1 MENNSPN
8 ANDKGEC
15 PTGHRREAGQE
26 KVSRMTAWH
35 GRFAFWWCRA
45 PTRTATFVY
54 HWAMIFVYQKGM
66 LMTRLGKMARFPGQM
81 RDELTEARFPGLNLD
96 GLANSAG
103 MPPQEVRVGPEAQ
116 KESLRIHAVGDEAG
130 PEPEGRARSRG
141 GKAVI
146 RVRQRRNNTRAG
158 PHFAV
163 CLTLP
168 GRQERGLT
176 DAALDGSN
184 QIKPQEWS
192 VASGQWLV
200 ASGWWP
206 KAVGETVRS
215 NPVKPS
221 QTCQTQSNL
230 SKQGVLEIMI
240 KIKITIRSSCPEVGP
255 VSAQSNQVKPS
266 QSQSNHKHRVDQGLT
281 KHDNPE
287 RDTYV

>member
-1 MENNSPN
+1 M
-8 ANDKGEC
+8 
-15 PTGHRREAGQE
+15 
-26 KVSRMTAWH
+26 
-35 GRFAFWWCRA
+35 
-45 PTRTATFVY
+45 
-54 HWAMIFVYQKGM
+54 WAMIFVYQKGM

-184 QIKPQEWS
+184 QI
-192 VASGQWLV
+192 
-200 ASGWWP
+200 
-206 KAVGETVRS
+206 
-215 NPVKPS
+215 
-221 QTCQTQSNL
+221 
-230 SKQGVLEIMI
+230 
-240 KIKITIRSSCPEVGP
+240 
-255 VSAQSNQVKPS
+255 
-266 QSQSNHKHRVDQGLT
+266 
-281 KHDNPE
+281 
-287 RDTYV
+287 